1 MCCQWSS
8 EIKGT
13 DRYGLSNCSMRTDY
27 ILLISVISWFPSLLI
42 YMVQYSFLQWYIHFF
57 LDSWSYITNLS
68 RMWYKNLVALL
79 CLWKVRQE
87 AISCQKATKL
97 TLFPIQEQLKSVYWY
112 NQANLSFA
120 SCTFEIQIIRI
131 SHKIGLLQV
140 IVTNL
145 VDLWWNLKRK
155 TKTKMQIYKY

>member
-1 MCCQWSS
+1 M
-8 EIKGT
+8 IVRNKK
-13 DRYGLSNCSMRTDY
+13 YGSLRAIQLLHENWLHYPDFSY
-27 ILLISVISWFPSLLI
+27 ILIPFIAHLYGSIF
-42 YMVQYSFLQWYIHFF
+42 FLTMIFTFFF

-87 AISCQKATKL
+87 VISCQKATKL

-131 SHKIGLLQV
+131 SHTIGLLQV